1 MFNKNITYLR
11 KNKNITQEELAKA
24 LSVSRQTIS
33 KWEKGEVV
41 PDSYNLIEISKYFSI
56 KVQDLIMTD
65 LSEIYDV
72 KSDVEELPEEANVD
86 IKVETQIDESID
98 SQDNKNAKIKSSK
111 KKIIFILVLIVGLI
125 SIIFSFKDQLF
136 GSKNEVI
143 INEPIQEPEVELKDY
158 TKLLS
163 AGREFSVYIDQNG
176 KVVGVGDN
184 TYKQLN
190 FENWSDIVQISAGG
204 FHTLGLKN
212 DGTVVATGYNNFKQI
227 DVGTW
232 SNIKQV
238 SGGRYHSL
246 GLKEDGTVLCVGEN
260 QYGACNVSSWSDI
273 IQVSAGRYNSYGLK
287 SDGSVVSTENN
298 EYGQANITTWSD
310 IKQLSSGTYHVVGL
324 KSDGSVVCAGGQKGD
339 GVCNVSSW
347 SDIKQVVGAGYHSIG
362 LKNDG
367 TVVAVGNNERGQLDV
382 SGWKDVV
389 AVSGGRYHTIG
400 LTKENQF
407 LSLGLDDSENV
418 IITGEEDNDPNDN
431 DAEDETTIPE
441 SDIDYLNEKNINV
454 KLEITESEANLK
466 NVLYNPL
473 TFNLKFT
480 GVIDKY
486 IISVQCGSG
495 SGMYVYEYETTL
507 INEKSNGNL
516 DVSKY
521 IISRCYYADVTFKI
535 SEILGY
541 TDSRDFKISKWY
553 EVDGKYIA
561 SKDFDNL
568 FLTKSNLF
576 VDSNFIAYSD
586 IPGRFDISK
595 KSDGSDLDLKELR
608 NKVYNFDSSGLSIKT
623 VLSTYN
629 DYYKNSNIP
638 DDFNIDNSYYACSS
652 VGSRLNSD
660 KLITKCVEF
669 KLDSVRFGLMKAVV
683 PGNPNELFT
692 FTRKWMFNQTNY
704 NYKILIEIPELE
716 YSTEVVRY
724 IPGSGPIGIPIVT
737 EIKQNSGLVL
747 KEDWPERVKI
757 YVSISVVN
765 NNKYLESLPYQYT
778 LEVNT
783 SDLVE

>member
-1 MFNKNITYLR
+1 MFNKNIILLR
-11 KNKNITQEELAKA
+11 KRENITQEDLAKA
-24 LSVSRQTIS
+24 LKVSRQTIS

-65 LSEIYDV
+65 LSEIEEV
-72 KSDVEELPEEANVD
+72 KSVVDELPEKVD
-86 IKVETQIDESID
+86 IEIKEETQINELID
-98 SQDNKNAKIKSSK
+98 SQDNQDSKIKSSK
-111 KKIIFILVLIVGLI
+111 KKIILILVLIVGLV
-125 SIIFSFKDQLF
+125 SIIYIFKDQLF
-136 GSKNEVI
+136 GSNSEVI
-143 INEPIQEPEVELKDY
+143 KDEPTQEPEEIVIDY
-158 TKLLS
+158 SNLLS
-163 AGREFSVYIDQNG
+163 AGREFSVYIDENG
-176 KVVGVGDN
+176 LVIGNGDN
-184 TYKQLN
+184 TYNQLN
-190 FENWSDIVQISAGG
+190 FDNWSDIIQISAGG
-204 FHTLGLKN
+204 FHTLGLKS
-212 DGTVVATGYNNFKQI
+212 DGSVLSVGYNNLGQTN
-227 DVGTW
+227 VSSWT
-232 SNIKQV
+232 NIIQV

-246 GLKEDGTVLCVGEN
+246 GLKEDGTVVCVGEN
-260 QYGACNVSSWSDI
+260 EYGACDVSKWTDI

-287 SDGSVVSTENN
+287 NDGTVLSTKDNQ
-298 EYGQANITTWSD
+298 YGQANINDWKD
-310 IKQLSSGTYHVVGL
+310 IIQVSAGTYHVLGL
-324 KSDGSVVCAGGQKGD
+324 KSNGTVLCAGGQKSD
-339 GVCNVSSW
+339 GACNVSSW
-347 SDIKQVVGAGYHSIG
+347 TDIKQVVGAGYHSIG
-362 LKNDG
+362 LKNNG
-367 TVVAVGNNERGQLDV
+367 TVVAVGNNEKGQLNV
-382 SGWKDVV
+382 SDWKDVE

-400 LTKENQF
+400 LKKDYTF
-407 LSLGLDDSENV
+407 LSLGLDEDENA
-418 IITGEEDNDPNDN
+418 IITGEEDNDSEVEN
-431 DAEDETTIPE
+431 TIPI
-441 SDIDYLNEKNINV
+441 SDIYYLNEKNKNV
-454 KLEITESEANLK
+454 KLEITESKTSLK

-473 TFNLKFT
+473 TFNLEFSGIT
-480 GVIDKY
+480 DRY
-486 IISVQCGSG
+486 IISLQCSTGG
-495 SGMYVYEYETTL
+495 EYIYEYETPL

-541 TDSRDFKISKWY
+541 SDSRDFKISKWY
-553 EVDGKYIA
+553 EVDGKYIT

-576 VDSNFIAYSD
+576 VDSNFIVYSD

-623 VLSTYN
+623 ILSTYN

>member
-1 MFNKNITYLR
+1 MVVGKNIIYLR
-11 KNKNITQEELAKA
+11 RVNNLTQDDLATKI
-24 LSVSRQTIS
+24 SVSRQTIS
-33 KWEKGEVV
+33 KWENGEVV
-41 PDSYNLIEISKYFSI
+41 PDSLNLIELSKEFNVKVDDLLMTELENIISPVKI
-56 KVQDLIMTD
+56 EET
-65 LSEIYDV
+65 
-72 KSDVEELPEEANVD
+72 KSDQPIIKPKGKLYGVVAIGVALFLIVVVVYMNRDNLFSTNKNNEIDEDVPEEVVNV
-86 IKVETQIDESID
+86 
-98 SQDNKNAKIKSSK
+98 
-111 KKIIFILVLIVGLI
+111 
-125 SIIFSFKDQLF
+125 
-136 GSKNEVI
+136 
-143 INEPIQEPEVELKDY
+143 DY

-163 AGREFSVYIDQNG
+163 AGRNFSVYIDENG
-176 KVVGVGDN
+176 SVKGYGEN
-184 TYKQLN
+184 TYNQLD
-190 FENWSDIVQISAGG
+190 FDNWDDITQIAAGG
-204 FHTLGLKN
+204 FHTLGLKS
-212 DGTVVATGYNNFKQI
+212 DGSVLSTGYNNFGQI
-227 DVGTW
+227 NVSSWKDI
-232 SNIKQV
+232 SQV
-238 SGGRYHSL
+238 SAGRYHSL
-246 GLKEDGTVLCVGEN
+246 GLKSDGTVVCVGESE
-260 QYGACNVSSWSDI
+260 YDVCNVSAWSDI
-273 IQVSAGRYNSYGLK
+273 TQVSAGRYNSYGLK
-287 SDGSVVSTENN
+287 KDGTVVSTYDN
-298 EYGQANITTWSD
+298 EYGQANINDWSD
-310 IKQLSSGTYHVVGL
+310 ITQVSAGTYHVLGL
-324 KSDGSVVCAGGQKGD
+324 KSDGTVLCAGGQSGD
-339 GVCNVSSW
+339 GACNVSSW

-367 TVVAVGNNERGQLDV
+367 SVVAVGNNEKGQLNTSD
-382 SGWKDVV
+382 WKDVV

-418 IITGEEDNDPNDN
+418 IITGEENNDPNDN
-431 DAEDETTIPE
+431 DAEVGTGEEDETTIPE
-441 SDIDYLNEKNINV
+441 SDIDYLNEKNKNV

-480 GVIDKY
+480 GVTDKY

-553 EVDGKYIA
+553 EVDGRYIT

-576 VDSNFIAYSD
+576 VDSNFIVYSD

-608 NKVYNFDSSGLSIKT
+608 SKVYNFDSSGLSIKT

-652 VGSRLNSD
+652 VGSRLTSD

-683 PGNPNELFT
+683 PGNQNELFT

-704 NYKILIEIPELE
+704 KYKILIEIPDIE
-716 YSTEVVRY
+716 YSNEVIRY
-724 IPGSGPIGIPIVT
+724 IPGSGPIGVPIVT
-737 EIKQNSGLVL
+737 EIKQNSGLAL
-747 KEDWPERVKI
+747 KEDWPTRVKI

-778 LEVNT
+778 LEVDT
-783 SDLVE
+783 IDLVE